1 MPRRARTRVVK
12 PALGTK
18 RVGRRS
24 YHFYYTYL
32 YIPKRLGEK
41 GELVV
46 EYDEENNQIIIK
58 PAPQQA

>member
-1 MPRRARTRVVK
+1 VK

-46 EYDEENNQIIIK
+46 EYD
-58 PAPQQA
+58 